1 VRSFR
6 YGTPEWTRYLSA
18 RRAPA
23 ASSLAVERGVARIVE
38 DVRRHGDAALVRLTA
53 RFDGVRLAPG
63 TLRVPAREVRRLAA
77 QAPLSLRRALREMA
91 ARVRAFHARQRDPG
105 FTLRLGPGARLSEV
119 VAPIDSA
126 ALYVPGGAGAYPS
139 SVLMGAIPALLA
151 GVPRL
156 QVMSVYGHV
165 ACAMCSFAVVHAGG
179 AQYDKDDS
187 TSASVLEQVWGK
199 FMCS

>member
-23 ASSLAVERGVARIVE
+23 ASSLAVERAVARIVE

-126 ALYVPGGAGAYPS
+126 ALYVPEKSKQTQMIDGTPS
-139 SVLMGAIPALLA
+139 DAARELVRRLRDDARAL
-151 GVPRL
+151 R
-156 QVMSVYGHV
+156 Q
-165 ACAMCSFAVVHAGG
+165 
-179 AQYDKDDS
+179 
-187 TSASVLEQVWGK
+187 
-199 FMCS
+199 